1 MTPLREGKRANV
13 PGGSTRAS
21 RVRQTRMTADDSTH
35 RRRAKSLHER
45 QIALHGAPSSASHS
59 DRPMRQN
66 RRLSCK
72 STVLDRI
79 AARID

>member
-45 QIALHGAPSSASHS
+45 QIAMHGAELRVSQ
-59 DRPMRQN
+59 RPTYAPKQ
-66 RRLSCK
+66 
-72 STVLDRI
+72 TVI
-79 AARID
+79 V